1 MNITFTGPQCSGK
14 TTLLKRMKSE
24 RGLMDMGKMRIKLSK
39 KEIKKLEKQGRL
51 RDSVEIWVDRH
62 NHKLELL
69 RTFSSLTAA
78 ICSSIVLLKLFGL
91 IH

>member
-1 MNITFTGPQCSGK
+1 
-14 TTLLKRMKSE
+14 
-24 RGLMDMGKMRIKLSK
+24 MGKMRVKLSK

-69 RTFSSLTAA
+69 RTFTSLTAA
-78 ICSSIVLLKLFGL
+78 LCSSLVLLKLFGL
-91 IH
+91 LH